1 MIFRVGVMK
10 TSVKRVFVEGFSL
23 DPGKNRVRVLLI
35 KAVRKLAFV
44 AKTELA
50 QKLGVFPQ

>member
-1 MIFRVGVMK
+1 MK